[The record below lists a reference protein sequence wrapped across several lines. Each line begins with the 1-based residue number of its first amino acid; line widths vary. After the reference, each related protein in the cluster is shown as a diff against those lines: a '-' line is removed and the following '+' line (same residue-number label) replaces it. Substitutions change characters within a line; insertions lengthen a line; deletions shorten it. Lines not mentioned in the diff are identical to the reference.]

1 MFKKILFF
9 LTYSLIVFLKVL
21 SSKKIKSYRKIDK
34 LKDLEKEI

>member
-21 SSKKIKSYRKIDK
+21 SSKKIKSYKKIDRLQD
-34 LKDLEKEI
+34 LKNEI